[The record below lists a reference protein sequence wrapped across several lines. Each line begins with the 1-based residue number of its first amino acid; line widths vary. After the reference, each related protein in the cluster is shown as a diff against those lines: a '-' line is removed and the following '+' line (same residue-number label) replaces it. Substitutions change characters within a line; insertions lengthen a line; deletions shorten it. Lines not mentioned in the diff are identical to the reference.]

1 MLYVFFIFLFF
12 FSYKL
17 FFFSRRL
24 NTEAY
29 TGRVQLAVGSRPL
42 WPSANGADNFGYI
55 HEAEG
60 RNKNLFFLVQALV

>member
-1 MLYVFFIFLFF
+1 MSFYFF
-12 FSYKL
+12 FL
-17 FFFSRRL
+17 QTIFFPRRL
-24 NTEAY
+24 NAEAY